1 MSAMFKSDD
10 NVVVVKM
17 PNSGRADRRRVRL
30 LARKPRDLSR
40 GSKIYFILCQTTGRV
55 KCGVASDPRARLGDL
70 QVGSPTP
77 LKLVAELDGD
87 QAKENAVHR
96 RLAQWHIHGE
106 WFHYVPEVCEVIV
119 DEISKHLKDL
129 YLGKTIVRT
138 FAPSAAAMKVTDPR
152 IARFI
157 EDCTV
162 SSLGARTQSSK
173 LYQAFEAW
181 CGSLGLSSCT
191 QKAFST
197 SMANAGYCR
206 VTSNVVFFLDIKLKP

>member
-1 MSAMFKSDD
+1 MEGASVANRS
-10 NVVVVKM
+10 
-17 PNSGRADRRRVRL
+17 PRVAVF
-30 LARKPRDLSR
+30 ARVCR
-40 GSKIYFILCQTTGRV
+40 GSVKNPRHSTCACAATAFAIASRV
-55 KCGVASDPRARLGDL
+55 SRVSRAHTHAREEADAHG
-70 QVGSPTP
+70 TP